1 MLTSLWHWSVCCRYN
16 EDRSVH
22 LSCTSDHVFNI
33 VSVSRCIDVCIVTA
47 VCFILYVRCSNGN
60 STLLLFSSII
70 DFVISHWPFCN
81 LLLVHYFSNCSSKC
95 CFSVV
100 NVTNFSN
107 INVLF
112 RMIIFFFCHF
122 KFPP

>member
-60 STLLLFSSII
+60 STLLLIRSII
-70 DFVISHWPFCN
+70 DLVISPLPLCT
-81 LLLVHYFSNCSSKC
+81 LLLELYFIHYRKKD

-100 NVTNFSN
+100 NDPNLLTFQVVCT
-107 INVLF
+107 
-112 RMIIFFFCHF
+112 
-122 KFPP
+122 